1 MVYIS
6 GKITGTDDYIERFS
20 KAESE
25 LIDKGYKV
33 INPAKVNS
41 GFNAAT
47 YKMYMQSSINML
59 FMCDCIYMLK
69 GWEDSKGARAEK
81 ALAESMDYY
90 IFYEG

>member
-25 LIDKGYKV
+25 LIDKGYKA

-41 GFNAAT
+41 GFNDAT

-90 IFYEG
+90 IIYEG